1 MVVAAT
7 QQVIRICVVLFLTI
21 MLFIGMVLV
30 DSTVGI
36 VIGKWMAR
44 GSMLFVAF
52 TLAKIICNKIINDGQ
67 TGGLTLTRLFSLI
80 K

>member
-1 MVVAAT
+1 MITSVTQKGLRIGVTLFITVV
-7 QQVIRICVVLFLTI
+7 
-21 MLFIGMVLV
+21 LFIGMVLI

-36 VIGKWMAR
+36 VVGRWMAR
-44 GSMLFVAF
+44 ISMLFMAF
-52 TLAKIICNKIINDGQ
+52 TLAKVIMNKLIHDDL

>member
-1 MVVAAT
+1 MVQAT
-7 QQVIRICVVLFLTI
+7 TQKAIRIAVVFFITI
-21 MLFIGMVLV
+21 VLFIGMVLI

-52 TLAKIICNKIINDGQ
+52 TLAKIIMNKLIHDDQ